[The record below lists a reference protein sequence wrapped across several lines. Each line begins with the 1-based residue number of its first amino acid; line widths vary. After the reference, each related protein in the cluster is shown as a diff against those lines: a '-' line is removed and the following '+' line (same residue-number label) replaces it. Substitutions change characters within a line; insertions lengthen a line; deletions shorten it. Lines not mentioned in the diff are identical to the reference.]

1 MFKLFKITLISFCI
15 LTTTVAI
22 GRSTSYFEATLVHM
36 LSNEC
41 DRSCRKE
48 IIESEVDL
56 ATIMIL
62 KLVSKELQ
70 QKLIQLEKEVYD

>member
-15 LTTTVAI
+15 LTTTVAF
-22 GRSTSYFEATLVHM
+22 GRSTSDFEATLVHM

>member
-15 LTTTVAI
+15 LTTTVAF
-22 GRSTSYFEATLVHM
+22 GRSISYFEATLVHM